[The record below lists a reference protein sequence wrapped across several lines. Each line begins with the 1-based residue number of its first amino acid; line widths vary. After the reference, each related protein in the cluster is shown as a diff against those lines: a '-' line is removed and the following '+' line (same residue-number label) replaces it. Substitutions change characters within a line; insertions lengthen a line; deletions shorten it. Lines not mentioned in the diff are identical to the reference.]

1 MSKSN
6 RKIVTEKSPAREVSS
21 KNRKRQSL
29 RSLRMRRKS
38 GSLQKERPKSS
49 ARDRVNSTAKSK
61 KRWSNSVLLSSNVA
75 LKPSIEKKRLKLSK
89 KSSKGR
95 PRPYWNPNS
104 KRLKGKRLRWTERTR
119 REGGDWRRK
128 TSSKKNRARLNV

>member
-1 MSKSN
+1 
-6 RKIVTEKSPAREVSS
+6 
-21 KNRKRQSL
+21 
-29 RSLRMRRKS
+29 
-38 GSLQKERPKSS
+38 
-49 ARDRVNSTAKSK
+49 
-61 KRWSNSVLLSSNVA
+61 

-89 KSSKGR
+89 KSSKGK